1 MMIILQLILAL
12 IFQNSGDIF
21 YLIEMEGFGFAS
33 VLVMTF
39 AGQVYLRF
47 KEPDLPRPI
56 KVGFLLS
63 WVKTFTII
71 PEFSTL
77 RLADFL
83 WMKVSL
89 KVQIQAKL

>member
-63 WVKTFTII
+63 WVKTFRII
-71 PEFSTL
+71 PEFYESQPKNTDL
-77 RLADFL
+77 G
-83 WMKVSL
+83 KIL
-89 KVQIQAKL
+89 KKISDLF